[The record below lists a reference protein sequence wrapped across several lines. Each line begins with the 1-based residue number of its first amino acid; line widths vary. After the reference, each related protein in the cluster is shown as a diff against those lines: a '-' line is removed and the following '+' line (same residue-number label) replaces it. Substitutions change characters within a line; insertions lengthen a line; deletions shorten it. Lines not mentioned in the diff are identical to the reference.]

1 MPNFNSENPNNAVH
15 IENHLFDFDH
25 SGSKLNIS
33 YDGNKLKISCDD
45 VFEKHV
51 YDKTFTV
58 DDIEGFFSYYDL
70 VVFKTK
76 NAIIIASD
84 CKCRKL
90 KLLETSVFDP
100 KTLTITNGSKSVSV
114 EAFHAGSWAF
124 SRLSDF
130 FSNESNRSLCF

>member
-76 NAIIIASD
+76 
-84 CKCRKL
+84 KCYNN
-90 KLLETSVFDP
+90 SQ
-100 KTLTITNGSKSVSV
+100 
-114 EAFHAGSWAF
+114 
-124 SRLSDF
+124 
-130 FSNESNRSLCF
+130 